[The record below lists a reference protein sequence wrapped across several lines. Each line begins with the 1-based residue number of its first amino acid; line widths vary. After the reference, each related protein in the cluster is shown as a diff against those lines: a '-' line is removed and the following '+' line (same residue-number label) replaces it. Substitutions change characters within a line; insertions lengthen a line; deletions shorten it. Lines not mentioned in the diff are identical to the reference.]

1 MSENTNDSYDVLKY
15 RVEKLE
21 EMIKPLI
28 DLVNNLDKKIGLLTQ
43 KIIIATV
50 LLGGVFQGGGVWY
63 SVHGAS
69 KAPEYS
75 EQKKISYYENRI
87 SDSDKIKELEKE
99 LYDIK
104 NKK

>member
-1 MSENTNDSYDVLKY
+1 MSDNTNDGYDVLKY

-28 DLVNNLDKKIGLLTQ
+28 DLVNNLDKKISLLAQ

-50 LLGGVFQGGGVWY
+50 LLGSVFQGAGVWY
-63 SVHGAS
+63 SVHGS

-75 EQKKISYYENRI
+75 EQDKSLYYESKIR
-87 SDSDKIKELEKE
+87 DSDKIKQLEKE
-99 LYDIK
+99 LQELR

>member
-1 MSENTNDSYDVLKY
+1 MSDNTNDGYDVLKY

-28 DLVNNLDKKIGLLTQ
+28 DLVNNLDKKISLLAQ

-50 LLGGVFQGGGVWY
+50 LLGSVFQGAGVWY
-63 SVHGAS
+63 SVNGS
-69 KAPEYS
+69 KAPVYG
-75 EQKKISYYENRI
+75 EQEKASYYENRI
-87 SDSDKIKELEKE
+87 SNSDKIKKLEKE
-99 LYDIK
+99 LQELR